1 MRKSGK
7 SKIIYPNIHYD
18 IILLNILN
26 NKGNM
31 ILDKLFTKSAQI
43 LKLQNYTYKRYF
55 YERIDFDDKMVG
67 ILGSRG
73 VGKTTVIV
81 QYLNSLDIPKHKK
94 LYFSADSIMTSSL
107 SLYDIADEFCK
118 SGGSV
123 LAIDEIHKYK
133 DFEKELK
140 EIYDFLDLKVIF
152 SGSSALQLEHK
163 KADLSR
169 RAVLYRVKG
178 MSFREFLEMKLDINF
193 DSYTLEELLQ
203 NHIDIAD
210 TITNKIKPFEY
221 FKEYLEYGY
230 YPYYFENSATY
241 SIKLEE
247 TINTVIESDLPIIF
261 KIEPQNIQKL
271 KQLVSLIC
279 TSKPY
284 ELNITKLS
292 QKIGINRNT
301 LYQYIYYLSMGNI
314 FAPLKANA
322 KGDTIF
328 SKPQKL
334 YLNNPNLSFS
344 YCGSNEIGTLREQFF
359 LCMVGETHILS
370 YPPKGD
376 FLVDETYTFEIGGK
390 DKSFSQIKDV
400 PNSYVVSDGI
410 EVGFGNKVPL
420 WLFGFL
426 Y

>member
-1 MRKSGK
+1 M
-7 SKIIYPNIHYD
+7 
-18 IILLNILN
+18 
-26 NKGNM
+26 
-31 ILDKLFTKSAQI
+31 LDKLFQKSNQI
-43 LKLQNYTYKRYF
+43 LKLQDYKYKRYF
-55 YERIDFDDKMVG
+55 YHTINFDDKMVG

-73 VGKTTVIV
+73 VGKTTVII

-94 LYFSADSIMTSSL
+94 LYFSADSIITSSA
-107 SLYDIADEFCK
+107 SLYDIADEFSK
-118 SGGSV
+118 SGGEV

-178 MSFREFLEMKLDINF
+178 LSFREFLELKLDMKF
-193 DSYTLEELLQ
+193 KSYTLEDILE

-210 TITNKIKPFEY
+210 EITNKIKPFEY
-221 FKEYLEYGY
+221 FKEYLQCGY
-230 YPYYFENSATY
+230 FPYYFENNETY

-247 TINTVIESDLPIIF
+247 TVNTVIESDLPIIF
-261 KIEPQNIQKL
+261 NIEPQSIQKL

-279 TSKPY
+279 SSKPY
-284 ELNITKLS
+284 QLNITNLS
-292 QKIGINRNT
+292 KKIGINRNT
-301 LYQYIYYLSMGNI
+301 LYQYIHYLTMGNI
-314 FAPLKANA
+314 FNSLKAKT
-322 KGDTIF
+322 KGDNIF

-334 YLNNPNLSFS
+334 YLNNPNLSYS
-344 YCGSNEIGTLREQFF
+344 YCSSNEIGTIREQFF
-359 LCMVGETHILS
+359 LNMLS
-370 YPPKGD
+370 QKCDVAYPKIGD
-376 FLVDETYTFEIGGK
+376 FLINEKYTFEVGGK
-390 DKSFSQIKDV
+390 DKGFGQIKNVTD
-400 PNSYVVSDGI
+400 SYVVADDI
-410 EVGFGNKVPL
+410 EIGFGNKLPL